1 MDGFYP
7 TFPKRYKSKLNAK
20 KNCYEIIDTKTNTVH
35 RTNISTRKDAE
46 NQLVS
51 LNFR

>member
-1 MDGFYP
+1 MFYP
-7 TFPKRYKSKLNAK
+7 NFPKRYKSQLNPQ
-20 KNCYEIIDTKTNTVH
+20 KNCYEIIDTKDNSVH
-35 RTNISTRKDAE
+35 RTGISTRKDAE